1 MFTNARLTKSAT
13 ALAVLFVV
21 VGGYLPLTHTAM
33 AQAPDVDEMT
43 GRNIRYVTADA
54 MYLANEQWLLYACD
68 LPAGQTDIGSNF
80 NKDSYW
86 YSRYNLGNLLMRS
99 GMGIHMVHNPL
110 FKQHSDMDKKPDGSK
125 MFPTPKDFM
134 VFKIKQFCART
145 GVPCRFDPAHKDN
158 PKAFPPVGVFPIF
171 LEFASGSPRFQQPPV
186 PNDFTTLR
194 WNPKS
199 FDRTITPAALGQALT
214 KEVMWA
220 EDFFAKHRQ
229 GPNGEVWLGNEKE
242 HGNGFRGAVLTAM
255 AITKMFTLKTTL
267 AYDPVSGKLGD
278 VGNPA
283 TYDPMKGLRYY
294 PHKIR
299 ATFMTKPGMP
309 PAPIAWEVVDKTSHL
324 RDQASLLWG
333 TSEFYFYSDPTV
345 KDVYDAVFGDQGD
358 HKTHGALFP
367 AKPHMLS
374 KGLSVVTFKN
384 MMAMHFDKTN
394 GSFRSVALPRGTQ
407 AKRIVVV
414 NVPTARI
421 RAGKETRGVV
431 KRGQALLLEQAR
443 DDWVLVRYRSEEGK
457 SVQGWIKP
465 SQIADITTA
474 DAGLALVALKNL
486 HSRLHDAPAPL
497 LKMVKMAV
505 TAQASYL
512 RDKLMAPDGGF
523 YNGYV
528 FGVGPNR
535 GDRRLDSQGMG
546 IRGLLAAYAVTGQDS
561 FKAAADKAYGFMN
574 RDLWS
579 ETAATYRSAEGAME
593 SVYTPRNVGAT
604 IGALREL
611 ALATNGAERKQ
622 IVGRIDKFFAAAHT
636 RHGIQLAEIDPTGEP
651 IPSMAQIKAMKAQ
664 LAALMKTDP
673 QRAKA
678 MMMKMADVDGD
689 GVPKP
694 GMAGGKFG
702 FAPVPALAFKLAT
715 E

>member
-21 VGGYLPLTHTAM
+21 VGGYLPFTHTAM

-54 MYLANEQWLLYACD
+54 MYLANEQWLLYAYD
-68 LPAGQTDIGSNF
+68 LPAGQTA
-80 NKDSYW
+80 
-86 YSRYNLGNLLMRS
+86 
-99 GMGIHMVHNPL
+99 MV
-110 FKQHSDMDKKPDGSK
+110 
-125 MFPTPKDFM
+125 
-134 VFKIKQFCART
+134 
-145 GVPCRFDPAHKDN
+145 
-158 PKAFPPVGVFPIF
+158 
-171 LEFASGSPRFQQPPV
+171 
-186 PNDFTTLR
+186 
-194 WNPKS
+194 
-199 FDRTITPAALGQALT
+199 
-214 KEVMWA
+214 
-220 EDFFAKHRQ
+220 
-229 GPNGEVWLGNEKE
+229 
-242 HGNGFRGAVLTAM
+242 
-255 AITKMFTLKTTL
+255 ITKMFTLKTTL

-474 DAGLALVALKNL
+474 DAGLALIALKNL
-486 HSRLHDAPAPL
+486 HS
-497 LKMVKMAV
+497 
-505 TAQASYL
+505 
-512 RDKLMAPDGGF
+512 
-523 YNGYV
+523 
-528 FGVGPNR
+528 
-535 GDRRLDSQGMG
+535 
-546 IRGLLAAYAVTGQDS
+546 GLLAAYAVTGQDS

-593 SVYTPRNVGAT
+593 SVYTPRNVAAT

-611 ALATNGAERKQ
+611 ALATNGAERKL

-702 FAPVPALAFKLAT
+702 FAPVPALAVKLAT